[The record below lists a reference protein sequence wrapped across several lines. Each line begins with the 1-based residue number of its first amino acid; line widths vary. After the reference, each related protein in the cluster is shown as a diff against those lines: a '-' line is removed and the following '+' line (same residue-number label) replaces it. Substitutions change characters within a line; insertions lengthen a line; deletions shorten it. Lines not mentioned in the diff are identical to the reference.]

1 MKVVIAV
8 APEKFRDEELAEP
21 VAALKKSRDCL

>member
-1 MKVVIAV
+1 MKVVLAV

-21 VAALKKSRDCL
+21 MAALKQQYLF